1 MLRERTHRTKSRSL
15 TAAATAQTRA
25 STVTGQSGQSLA
37 ARAPHT
43 RSENKLTTNQLQ
55 SLAFHDAERAAVPDG
70 ESGPLSCGESLPSDV
85 KRLIR
90 E

>member
-1 MLRERTHRTKSRSL
+1 MFRERTHRTKSRSL
-15 TAAATAQTRA
+15 TTAATAQTRA

-37 ARAPHT
+37 ALAPHT
-43 RSENKLTTNQLQ
+43 RTESKLATNQLQ
-55 SLAFHDAERAAVPDG
+55 SPAFHDAEGAAVTDG
-70 ESGPLSCGESLPSDV
+70 ESGPLTCGESLPSDV